1 MADDAAPSAP
11 EGEALFE
18 VVVEI
23 PRGSRN
29 KYEMDHERHVL
40 KLDRRLFS
48 ATVYPADYGFVPDT
62 LAEDGDPL
70 DVLVL
75 LDEPTFPGCY
85 IDVRAIG
92 VFWMR
97 DDKGRD
103 AKLVCVPYG
112 DPRFGHLRTIEDLDE
127 FTRREIE
134 HFFDIYKQLEP
145 GKMSETGGFSGP
157 EEAYAELAASRARY
171 VPDGR

>member
-1 MADDAAPSAP
+1 MVEHRTPPDES
-11 EGEALFE
+11 LFE

-29 KYEMDHERHVL
+29 KYEMDHDRHVI

-48 ATVYPADYGFVPDT
+48 ATVYPADYGFVPET

-97 DDKGRD
+97 DDKGPD
-103 AKLVCVPYG
+103 AKLICVPYG
-112 DPRFGHLRTIEDLDE
+112 DPRFGHLRVIDDLDE

-145 GKMSETGGFSGP
+145 DKMAETRGFSGP
-157 EEAYAELAASRARY
+157 AEAYAELEASRRRHRERGARA
-171 VPDGR
+171 

>member
-1 MADDAAPSAP
+1 VVEPRTPKDES
-11 EGEALFE
+11 LFE
-18 VVVEI
+18 VVIEI

-48 ATVYPADYGFVPDT
+48 ATVYPADYGFVPET

-70 DVLVL
+70 DVLVV

-103 AKLVCVPYG
+103 AKLICVPYG
-112 DPRFGHLRTIEDLDE
+112 DPRFGHLRGIDDLDE
-127 FTRREIE
+127 FTLREIE

-145 GKMSETGGFSGP
+145 DKMAETGGFSGP
-157 EEAYAELAASRARY
+157 AEAYAELDASHQRFA
-171 VPDGR
+171 DLSSEG

>member
-1 MADDAAPSAP
+1 MIDERTPKDES
-11 EGEALFE
+11 LFE

-29 KYEMDHERHVL
+29 KYEMDHERHIL

-48 ATVYPADYGFVPDT
+48 ATVYPADYGFVPET

-92 VFWMR
+92 VFRMR
-97 DDKGRD
+97 DDKGPD
-103 AKLVCVPYG
+103 AKLICVPFG
-112 DPRFGHLRTIEDLDE
+112 DPRFGHQREIDDLDE
-127 FTRREIE
+127 FIRREIS

-145 GKMSETGGFSGP
+145 DKMSETDGFLGST
-157 EEAYAELAASRARY
+157 EAYAELESSRRRY
-171 VPDGR
+171 RDGP